1 MNDEQCPSNLFR
13 TRARVFD
20 TQTQFLN
27 LDRGTA
33 IKQHLI
39 GRMSRLPLYLTL
51 SRIVLVVPT
60 ALFLYMDTDLGRWL
74 SAICFVIAS
83 ITDYYDGY
91 YARKLNAVS
100 NLGKF
105 LDPVADKI
113 LVTSV
118 LILLL
123 QKAAIDPWMIILFV
137 ARDTIIGGIR
147 AAAAAD
153 GIVIDAQATGKW
165 KAALQMV
172 AIPMMLLNDLHTYF
186 PNNKIGYGLL
196 WLSVLLSLKSGLDYG
211 LAYYHGLKKK
221 A

>member
-1 MNDEQCPSNLFR
+1 
-13 TRARVFD
+13 
-20 TQTQFLN
+20 
-27 LDRGTA
+27 
-33 IKQHLI
+33 
-39 GRMSRLPLYLTL
+39 MSCMSKLPLYLTL

-60 ALFLYMDTDLGRWL
+60 ALFLYLDSDLGRCL
-74 SAICFVIAS
+74 SALTFIVAS

-123 QKAAIDPWMIILFV
+123 QRNIVDPWMIILFI
-137 ARDTIIGGIR
+137 ARDTIIGGVR

-153 GIVIDAQATGKW
+153 GVVIDAQSTGKW
-165 KAALQMV
+165 KAALQMI
-172 AIPMMLLNDLHTYF
+172 AIPLLLLNDLHPSF
-186 PNNKIGYGLL
+186 PNKQIGYGLL
-196 WLSVLLSLKSGLDYG
+196 WLSVLLSLKSGYDYCD
-211 LAYYHGLKKK
+211 AYFISLKNSKK
-221 A
+221 

>member
-1 MNDEQCPSNLFR
+1 
-13 TRARVFD
+13 
-20 TQTQFLN
+20 
-27 LDRGTA
+27 
-33 IKQHLI
+33 
-39 GRMSRLPLYLTL
+39 MSRLPLYLTL
-51 SRIVLVVPT
+51 SRIFLVVPT
-60 ALFLYMDTDLGRWL
+60 AVFLYFGTPLGHWL
-74 SAICFVIAS
+74 SAICFIVAS

-91 YARKLNAVS
+91 YARKLNAVT

-123 QKAAIDPWMIILFV
+123 QIDRVDPWMIIIFV

-153 GIVIDAQATGKW
+153 GVLIDAQSAGKW
-165 KAALQMV
+165 KAALQMIAV
-172 AIPMMLLNDLHTYF
+172 PMLLLNDLH
-186 PNNKIGYGLL
+186 PLLPINKLGYGLL
-196 WLSVLLSLKSGLDYG
+196 WLSVLLSLKSGYDYCA
-211 LAYYHGLKKK
+211 AYAQSLKKR

>member
-1 MNDEQCPSNLFR
+1 
-13 TRARVFD
+13 
-20 TQTQFLN
+20 
-27 LDRGTA
+27 
-33 IKQHLI
+33 
-39 GRMSRLPLYLTL
+39 MSRLPLYLTL

-60 ALFLYMDTDLGRWL
+60 ALFLYLDTDLGRWL
-74 SAICFVIAS
+74 ATICFIVAS

-123 QKAAIDPWMIILFV
+123 QKSAIDPWMIILFV

-165 KAALQMV
+165 KAALQMI
-172 AIPMMLLNDLHTYF
+172 AIPMLLLNDLHPYI

-196 WLSVLLSLKSGLDYG
+196 WLSVLLSLKSGYDYAA
-211 LAYYHGLKKK
+211 AYYHGLKKK
-221 A
+221 V